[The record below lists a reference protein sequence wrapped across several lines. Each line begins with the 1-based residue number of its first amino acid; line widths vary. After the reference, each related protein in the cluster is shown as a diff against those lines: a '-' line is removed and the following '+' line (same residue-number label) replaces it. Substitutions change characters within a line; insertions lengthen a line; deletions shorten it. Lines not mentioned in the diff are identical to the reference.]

1 MRRREKKAYSN
12 LSLHIKWVH
21 SCDTSNTALEK
32 GNPIQHPARRKSQ
45 ILMDDSGPPSVEVI
59 TLTQGRPG
67 LANPHKREVQ
77 VLIFMRSALQQGILT
92 LARSRL
98 ATGRRQC
105 RGMLFRIAQPTERER
120 EREGERR
127 SRGMRLR
134 LTRELSL
141 STENQND
148 RFSSLQ
154 GRGNSEKQMVWRIS
168 FVDLLCN

>member
-1 MRRREKKAYSN
+1 MRRRREKKAYN

-77 VLIFMRSALQQGILT
+77 VLIFMRFNKEFCLLH
-92 LARSRL
+92 ARDWRQDADNAEECFFASH
-98 ATGRRQC
+98 GRQ
-105 RGMLFRIAQPTERER
+105 TEREK
-120 EREGERR
+120 ESDALAEC
-127 SRGMRLR
+127 
-134 LTRELSL
+134 
-141 STENQND
+141 D
-148 RFSSLQ
+148 
-154 GRGNSEKQMVWRIS
+154 
-168 FVDLLCN
+168 